1 MKKFFSILSE
11 VNKMILVA
19 TIVSIVLC
27 LLSLIGVAFGQV
39 GWLIGVA
46 IGSIIEILNIILLYK
61 GSEMMLKEGRT
72 PLFLVF
78 YFLRMFLF
86 AGGIILCVVMQYVLH
101 IEPFTYS
108 FWGVLIGFTPMQII
122 VMVVMAKTGKS
133 PLNMKDNNE

>member
-1 MKKFFSILSE
+1 
-11 VNKMILVA
+11 
-19 TIVSIVLC
+19 
-27 LLSLIGVAFGQV
+27 
-39 GWLIGVA
+39 
-46 IGSIIEILNIILLYK
+46 
-61 GSEMMLKEGRT
+61 MMLKEGRT